1 MGVADKIHGI
11 ESELKDTKVHK
22 GTEYH
27 VGLLKAKL
35 AKLKRQAASAKSS
48 SGGRAF
54 DVRKSGDSRVVLIGL
69 PSVGKSTLLTKITN
83 AKSEIA
89 AYAFTTLTVIP
100 GVLEYKG
107 ARIQILDLPGILSG
121 AAEGTGR
128 GREVLA
134 VARSADLVLLLLDVF
149 QPDQANMLRRELET
163 MGIRLDK
170 QPPNIV
176 VTRKAKGG
184 VTISGTVKRT
194 KLDDRMIID
203 VLNVYG
209 IHNADVVF
217 REDVGVDEFIDVLV
231 GTRIYIP
238 SLTLLNKVDLVNK
251 EYLEEVGKRIG
262 NGFISISADS
272 GLNCE
277 KVKEAIY
284 SKLQFIRIYMRK
296 RDGET
301 DYKEPLIMRSGSNV
315 GDVCDKLHRDWR
327 KQYRYAL
334 VWGKSAKFGGQK
346 VGIDHK
352 MQDEDVLTIIKQ

>member
-1 MGVADKIHGI
+1 MGLADKIHGV
-11 ESELKDTKVHK
+11 EDELSTTKVHK

-35 AKLKRQAASAKSS
+35 AKLKKQASSAKSS
-48 SGGRAF
+48 GGGRAF

-100 GVLEYKG
+100 GVLEYKS

-134 VARSADLVLLLLDVF
+134 VARSADLVLLMLDVF
-149 QPDQANMLRRELET
+149 QPDQALMLRKELEM

-170 QPPNIV
+170 KHPNIV
-176 VTRKAKGG
+176 ITRKSKGG
-184 VTISGTVKRT
+184 TTITSTVKRT
-194 KLDDRMIID
+194 KLEDRMVID

-209 IHNADVVF
+209 IHNADVIF
-217 REDVGVDEFIDVLV
+217 REDASVDDLIDVLV
-231 GTRIYIP
+231 ENRVYIP
-238 SLTLLNKVDLVNK
+238 TLTVLNKIDLVNK
-251 EYLEEVGKRIG
+251 EYLEEVSKRIG
-262 NGFISISADS
+262 PGFIPIAADS
-272 GLNCE
+272 GFNCE
-277 KVKEAIY
+277 KVKQAIY
-284 SKLQFIRIYMRK
+284 EKLEFIRVYMRK
-296 RDGET
+296 RSGEI
-301 DYKEPLIMRSGSNV
+301 DYKEPLIMRSNSTV
-315 GDVCDKLHRDWR
+315 ADVCDRIHRDW
-327 KQYRYAL
+327 KKEFKYAQ

-346 VGIDHK
+346 VGLEHK
-352 MQDEDVLTIIKQ
+352 MQDEDVLTIAKK